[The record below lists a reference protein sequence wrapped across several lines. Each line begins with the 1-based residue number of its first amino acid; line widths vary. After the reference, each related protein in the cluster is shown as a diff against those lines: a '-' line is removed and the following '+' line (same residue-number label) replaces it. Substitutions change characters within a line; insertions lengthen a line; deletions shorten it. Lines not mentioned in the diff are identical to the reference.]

1 MNEMEIIEFENLPS
15 NKTPINS
22 VNLNKLQTNAKEAI
36 KNRKPTIELLTVS
49 SAAPTE
55 CNIGDKYYNTTTS
68 KIYTA
73 TATNTWGTEGENPT
87 SLYLYV
93 DLEHKELYYFNGTTF
108 VSYGGGSGGAGGDT
122 LPIGAILPFSSDTI
136 PNGWLLCDGSSF
148 STTSYPELFDV
159 IGTTYGYDDDRNPK
173 LPDLRGRV
181 AVGKKDATSADDTE
195 FSSLGKTG
203 GEKTHTLTVDEMPSL
218 TYDIQT
224 ADPNGSIPNGEYLG
238 YGSNSD
244 IKSRTYTSK
253 ITTNAGN
260 QPHNNLQPYL
270 VTNFIIKAKNTAVVK
285 GDVIQEDGTA
295 SETNV
300 YSASAMDNKL
310 KTNIVTGQE
319 VATNEYID
327 GKQVFV
333 KRVEFT
339 FPTTINAWTTLIQ
352 LDSTVDDLIDKK
364 LRYYSSGENYDIPY
378 NFENEEIACY
388 FNKNNKTLNVKTNFS
403 YPSGKPGWGILKYT
417 KN

>member
-1 MNEMEIIEFENLPS
+1 MSNIKISELTEATEANENDLLMIIQN
-15 NKTPINS
+15 
-22 VNLNKLQTNAKEAI
+22 
-36 KNRKPTIELLTVS
+36 
-49 SAAPTE
+49 
-55 CNIGDKYYNTTTS
+55 
-68 KIYTA
+68 
-73 TATNTWGTEGENPT
+73 GENKKIKA
-87 SLYLYV
+87 SKV
-93 DLEHKELYYFNGTTF
+93 GT
-108 VSYGGGSGGAGGDT
+108 GKAGGGDT
-122 LPIGAILPFSSDTI
+122 LPIGAILPFSSDTV

-159 IGTTYGYDDDRNPK
+159 IGTTYGYDADRNPK

-203 GEKTHTLTVDEMPSL
+203 GEKTHTLTVDEMPSHTHNDGVL
-218 TYDIQT
+218 SNEYF
-224 ADPNGSIPNGEYLG
+224 GEAS
-238 YGSNSD
+238 GSNSCVVKVD
-244 IKSRTYTSK
+244 KTLGSTS
-253 ITTNAGN
+253 ASGGD

-270 VTNFIIKAKNTAVVK
+270 VTNYIIKAKMTVAIE
-285 GDVIQEDGTA
+285 GEIIQEDGTA

-300 YSASAMDNKL
+300 YSASAMDNRL

-319 VATNEYID
+319 VATNEYVD

-364 LRYYSSGENYDIPY
+364 LRYYSGGANYDFPY
-378 NFENEEIACY
+378 NFENEEIICY
-388 FNKNNKTLNVKTNFS
+388 FNKNDKTLNVKTNFS